1 MPSAFSKY
9 FLILAWGLGCFM
21 ALPAVALPV
30 ENNSANS
37 LDSAQTSQVKA
48 KLPSSKDLR
57 QAQNPELEKT
67 ENTYNSVEEFGQ
79 QKTQENTQAEVLK
92 KSFIPVGCRLKSYF
106 QNGTMGRYVC
116 DGKDVFVGVVPP
128 NVGLDE
134 KTILENTTK
143 TPGCAT
149 QIKDS
154 MVGKF
159 VYCQTPTHEVMQN
172 YVRTNNSGLILT
184 AVVPDGFLPDHV
196 VALENYTLEI
206 YFYMRGIAVSQERIK
221 NIGVELSKAQECV
234 ESTCLW
240 Q

>member
-48 KLPSSKDLR
+48 KLPSSKDLK

-92 KSFIPVGCRLKSYF
+92 KSFIPVGCRLKKI
-106 QNGTMGRYVC
+106 GR
-116 DGKDVFVGVVPP
+116 
-128 NVGLDE
+128 
-134 KTILENTTK
+134 
-143 TPGCAT
+143 A
-149 QIKDS
+149 
-154 MVGKF
+154 
-159 VYCQTPTHEVMQN
+159 
-172 YVRTNNSGLILT
+172 
-184 AVVPDGFLPDHV
+184 HV
-196 VALENYTLEI
+196 
-206 YFYMRGIAVSQERIK
+206 
-221 NIGVELSKAQECV
+221 
-234 ESTCLW
+234 
-240 Q
+240 

>member
-9 FLILAWGLGCFM
+9 FLILAWGLGSAM

-37 LDSAQTSQVKA
+37 LDSAVTSQVSSN
-48 KLPSSKDLR
+48 LPSSKDLK
-57 QAQNPELEKT
+57 QAQKPTPKKPED
-67 ENTYNSVEEFGQ
+67 TYNSVEEFGQ
-79 QKTQENTQAEVLK
+79 QKAQENMQAEVLK

-116 DGKDVFVGVVPP
+116 DGKDIFVGVVPP
-128 NVGLDE
+128 NIGLDE

-143 TPGCAT
+143 TPGCTA

-172 YVRTNNSGLILT
+172 YVRTNNSGLVLT
-184 AVVPDGFLPDHV
+184 AVVTDGFSPDQ
-196 VALENYTLEI
+196 VAALAN
-206 YFYMRGIAVSQERIK
+206 
-221 NIGVELSKAQECV
+221 
-234 ESTCLW
+234 
-240 Q
+240 